1 MYTYTMDKIK
11 PIIITLIAF
20 FSDEELLGLR
30 LEELTKKI
38 VIPFVA
44 AYVVGQMAYEQ
55 IKKIEAFIEP
65 RTPDFTLN

>member
-1 MYTYTMDKIK
+1 MDKIK
-11 PIIITLIAF
+11 PILITIIAF

-44 AYVVGQMAYEQ
+44 AYVVGQLAQVQ
-55 IKKIEAFIEP
+55 IKRFEQLIEP